1 MLSIIDILFK
11 GHIESQYEYDFVL
24 AFLKEEVLK
33 LSDSN
38 TLIHQLNND
47 DLEDLLK
54 RTIFKKEIITT
65 LTNILKESNKK

>member
-24 AFLKEEVLK
+24 AFLKEEVIK

>member
-38 TLIHQLNND
+38 TLNHQLNND